1 MGEFEKDIRDMF
13 VDLEVPIDTNE
24 LWRGIERKL
33 DKKDKKYPLWWFLI
47 PLILLPLITYTVFT
61 QTKSSEKI
69 NSKNTSIVNSIN
81 TSQNPDNEKQIV
93 IAKHDNKTKN
103 SSSQEAEVDKNEV
116 KSSGANLQKQSFVDN
131 KSIAK
136 KNKIRNKNARKN
148 TVINDISYV
157 QKEIKKNTLLM
168 SNGTKEKRLD
178 FNIFKLNHVINSLE
192 KSKHFELELLD
203 FKPVQNEIKTKEK
216 KKSGSWNKSLDIGIG
231 FAFVDKLLKERDNNY
246 LLYREKRESTE
257 AYLEAINSNIALN
270 FKNES
275 GFFISTGVNYTQIDE
290 RFTSKDSAELVS
302 SKDNAVIQEITES
315 DGSKT
320 TIRSQKDVVQFIK
333 WDKVIY
339 NYYHF
344 VDIPVSVGYAFGK
357 NKWNFEISSGI
368 SYDIAF
374 FKRGQIIGLDNYPV
388 DISKDNALFKSSA
401 GLNFISNMKVLYN
414 SDRYTFY
421 FEPNIKYNI
430 QSITKKSNPVE
441 QKYLIYGIKLGSRFR
456 F

>member
-47 PLILLPLITYTVFT
+47 PLILLHLITYTLYT
-61 QTKSSEKI
+61 QTKSSEKT
-69 NSKNTSIVNSIN
+69 NSKNTSIANNKNISRN
-81 TSQNPDNEKQIV
+81 KDNEKQIV
-93 IAKHDNKTKN
+93 LAKHDNKTKN
-103 SSSQEAEVDKNEV
+103 AVLKESGIEKNEV
-116 KSSGANLQKQSFVDN
+116 KSAIVNSEKSAFVN
-131 KSIAK
+131 NRIAK
-136 KNKIRNKNARKN
+136 KNAIRNESTLKSIVLESN
-148 TVINDISYV
+148 TYTPKSIVENTKVI
-157 QKEIKKNTLLM
+157 
-168 SNGTKEKRLD
+168 SNESKEKRLNL
-178 FNIFKLNHVINSLE
+178 NIFRLNRRISSLL
-192 KSKHFELELLD
+192 SNRVFELELID
-203 FKPVQNEIKTKEK
+203 FKPVPNKTRTKVK
-216 KKSGSWNKSLDIGIG
+216 KKSTSWKKSIDIGIG
-231 FAFVDKLLKERDNNY
+231 FALVDKLLKEKDKNY

-270 FKNES
+270 FKNKS
-275 GFFISTGVNYTQIDE
+275 GFFISTGINYTLIDE
-290 RFTSKDSAELVS
+290 RFTSRDSAELVS
-302 SKDNAVIQEITES
+302 SKNNAVVQEITES

-320 TIRSQKDVVQFIK
+320 TIRSQKDVVQFIQ

-344 VDIPVSVGYAFGK
+344 IDIPVSIGYAFGN
-357 NKWNFEISSGI
+357 NKWNFEVSSGI

-388 DISKDNALFKSSA
+388 DISKDKALFKSSA

-414 SDRYTFY
+414 SDKYTFY

-430 QSITKKSNPVE
+430 QSITKKSNPLE